1 MFFLRLLARYTT
13 ILMPVCSI
21 LGLLL
26 PNWSNALLPWL
37 DEILFFL
44 MFFTLLGIEQRDL
57 LKKIFVPSVWGF
69 ALVQNVILCLLL
81 ASVAYLL
88 GIRGDLLLAITAF
101 GATAPLFGSG
111 AIVNAMGFDALLAM
125 AKTIVA
131 TLVMPITLLGVLWL
145 LAGEGA
151 YIDIGEYFK
160 RLIIYIICPIAL
172 SVFVR
177 RVVPK
182 KSLRTY
188 YPKVAQFNVLL
199 VLAFPFGLM
208 GGFRQTLDTNLGLA
222 LQLLLIAVL
231 MVLGIFVV
239 TYLLY
244 QNLNSGLHSEYEGNQ
259 RAIITATIS
268 AGRNV
273 LLTYVIAMPFLGS
286 MYLPLIGALQLP
298 MFSVAFFAKMMVKNR

>member
-1 MFFLRLLARYTT
+1 M
-13 ILMPVCSI
+13 
-21 LGLLL
+21 
-26 PNWSNALLPWL
+26 
-37 DEILFFL
+37 
-44 MFFTLLGIEQRDL
+44 
-57 LKKIFVPSVWGF
+57 
-69 ALVQNVILCLLL
+69 QNVILCLLL